1 VFRGHPRYRAGVL
14 TGAAHRTVAFTDRQ
28 AVCRFRNVIVTRRRF
43 EELVADALDDIP
55 EELGEH
61 MENVAVVVEDW
72 PSATQTADRPGTLL
86 GLYEGVALTNR
97 GPISYAGALPDRITL
112 FRGPLC
118 RISADEREL
127 ADNVWITIVHEVGH
141 HFGLSDERLR
151 ELGWA

>member
-1 VFRGHPRYRAGVL
+1 M
-14 TGAAHRTVAFTDRQ
+14 
-28 AVCRFRNVIVTRRRF
+28 IVTRRRF
-43 EELVADALDDIP
+43 EELVADALDEIP

-72 PSATQTADRPGTLL
+72 PSAAQTAGRPGALL

-97 GPISYAGALPDRITL
+97 GPISYGGVLPDRITL

-118 RISADEREL
+118 KISADENEL
-127 ADNVWITIVHEVGH
+127 ASNVWVTIVHEVGH